1 MRTYAVNFVKTP
13 CSTSEKTIQRQ
24 QQLSPFLGGKAALS
38 SRRDIA
44 SWRGTGLRKNE
55 DNGNNNQRG
64 SISIVPRADNGAYPH
79 TLSTAIKDPITP
91 HGPRFYEYGGF
102 DIDPEL
108 QHNRKAYIN
117 ERIEVVTKHFPSAI
131 GMDDFLFRSEV
142 MLRRFGFTADN
153 SIALTSLC
161 RDEITF
167 PLKTAIHDIFGYSL
181 DVDGLGGVITAGT
194 TGLGAG
200 FSHAPIDFATGRER
214 YVLFALPHIAIDA
227 EGKIGS
233 VIRSGRAQQSCA
245 CGALI
250 KMQPMFKQYKEG
262 TLKRESE
269 ETCWHD
275 PLDPEFSILT
285 NRMMKAID
293 KEDIPD
299 KGLGLVDV
307 TKLANKVIQSDMAD
321 LIEKTVDVEKADY
334 AVITGIQIH
343 STRVANS
350 KVWHPHL
357 EFIAP
362 TSMYIVKDGIKH
374 TMDIMGI
381 VPPTPRQLFKIGAGE
396 VIYELPKPKGS
407 SWF

>member
-1 MRTYAVNFVKTP
+1 MDH
-13 CSTSEKTIQRQ
+13 
-24 QQLSPFLGGKAALS
+24 L
-38 SRRDIA
+38 RR
-44 SWRGTGLRKNE
+44 RK
-55 DNGNNNQRG
+55 NQRG
-64 SISIVPRADNGAYPH
+64 TITLVTRADNSTYPH
-79 TLSTAIKDPITP
+79 TLSTDIKDPITP

-117 ERIEVVTKHFPSAI
+117 ERIEVVTKHFPNAI
-131 GMDDFLFRSEV
+131 GMDDFLFRTEV

-167 PLKTAIHDIFGYSL
+167 PLKNAIHDIFGYSM
-181 DVDGLGGVITAGT
+181 DIDGLGGVISAGT

-250 KMQPMFKQYKEG
+250 KMQPMFKQYKDG
-262 TLKRESE
+262 KLKRESD

-285 NRMMKAID
+285 NRMLKAID
-293 KEDIPD
+293 KEKIPD
-299 KGLGLVDV
+299 KGLGLVEV
-307 TKLANKVIQSDMAD
+307 TKLANKVIQGDIAD
-321 LIEKTVDVEKADY
+321 LIEKTVDPEKADY

-381 VPPTPRQLFKIGAGE
+381 DPPTPRQLFKIGAGE
-396 VIYELPKPKGS
+396 YIYELPKPRGS
-407 SWF
+407 GWF